1 MGACAWAG
9 CPILGPGVTGSPSG
23 PKLFPKPNSV
33 VSGGSTFTQ
42 PLPFGGKD
50 TAVFLT
56 TLFLVCDFFVFL
68 ARTAQHAGS

>member
-1 MGACAWAG
+1 M
-9 CPILGPGVTGSPSG
+9 PVLGQVAPYWVPGLQVPLQG
-23 PKLFPKPNSV
+23 PDYSSLKPNSV

-68 ARTAQHAGS
+68 ARTTQHVGS